1 MGRPLLARFGVISAV
16 AVLVLGLV
24 LGERV
29 RDHVGDEALHD
40 AKTLAAATGRLALQP
55 SLEPA
60 DLRRPFDAAR
70 SARLTRVVDGSLA
83 ETGIRRVKLWNRSGM
98 VVYSDDPEVQ
108 GRRFPVGHEL
118 EEALGGEV
126 ASELQGT
133 DEAESDGARMVEVY
147 VPLRFSPGG
156 PVAGAFE
163 VYVPWAQVADRIE
176 RQQRDILVVLGIGLL
191 LLWAALFRLVAGA
204 SRSLVGFAEENRRLA
219 REDALTGLANRES
232 FLEQAEAALAR
243 KPPLAAV
250 VLLDLDRFKD
260 LNDSL
265 GHHAGDLLLREIG
278 PRLRGALPAGS
289 VVARLGGDEFAAFLE
304 PLSTAAEAQLIAQ
317 GVRRALAEPVEI
329 NGIAVAAE
337 ASVGIAVHPDDGH
350 DARALLQHADVAMYA
365 AKQGRTGV
373 SAYRPDADRSSH
385 ERLLVLSELR
395 EAIEHDELVLHYQPK
410 VDLDDGKVVGAEA
423 LVRWQHPR
431 RGLLGPHHFV
441 GLAEHTGL
449 IGPLTAWVLSRAVR
463 DARRWW
469 DAWVEIG
476 VAVNLSV
483 ANLVDPELPE
493 LVARLLAE
501 TRLPPRALEL
511 EITESVLMTEP
522 GRALHT
528 LRLLRSMGV
537 GLAVDD
543 YGTGHSSLAYLQ
555 RLPLD
560 TLKIDRSFVAA
571 MMGEGGGVIV
581 RSTVDLAHNLG
592 LRVVA
597 EGIEDQPTAAALRA
611 LGCDLGQGFH
621 YARPVPVDQ
630 MLDQLAGPGWTATVS
645 ARSAARPAPRATSRS
660 GASSGRR

>member
-1 MGRPLLARFGVISAV
+1 MRFGAVSAV

-24 LGERV
+24 LADRV
-29 RDHVGDEALHD
+29 RDHMAGEALQD
-40 AKTLAAATGRLALQP
+40 ARTLATTTARLALQP
-55 SLEPA
+55 ALAPQ
-60 DLRRPFDAAR
+60 DLRRPLDRER
-70 SARLTRVVDGSLA
+70 SRRLTRVVGAGLA
-83 ETGIRRVKLWNRSGM
+83 DTGIQRVKLWNRAGV

-108 GRRFPVGHEL
+108 GKRFPVGHHL
-118 EEALGGEV
+118 EEALAGEI
-126 ASELQGT
+126 ASELEGT
-133 DEAESDGARMVEVY
+133 DEAEHGGGRVVEVY
-147 VPLRFSPGG
+147 VPLRFAAGG
-156 PVAGAFE
+156 PVVGAFE
-163 VYVPWAQVADRIE
+163 VYVPWARVADRIE
-176 RQQRDILVVLGIGLL
+176 RRQRDLLVILAVGLL
-191 LLWAALFRLVAGA
+191 VLWAALFRLIAGA
-204 SRSLVGFAEENRRLA
+204 SRSLVRIAEENRRLA

-243 KPPLAAV
+243 KPALAAV

-278 PRLRGALPAGS
+278 PRLRTALPRDS
-289 VVARLGGDEFAAFLE
+289 VIARLGGDEFAAFLE
-304 PLSTAAEAQLIAQ
+304 PLRTPAEAQLLAQ

-329 NGIAVAAE
+329 GGIAVAAE
-337 ASVGIAVHPDDGH
+337 ASVGIALFPDDGH

-373 SAYRPDADRSSH
+373 CAYRPEADRSSH

-395 EAIEHDELVLHYQPK
+395 EAIDRDELVLHYQPK
-410 VDLDDGKVVGAEA
+410 VDLADGRVVGAEA
-423 LVRWQHPR
+423 LVRWQHPQ
-431 RGLLGPHHFV
+431 RGLVGPQHFV

-449 IGPLTAWVLSRAVR
+449 IGPLTAWVLTRAAH

-469 DAWVEIG
+469 DAGVEIG
-476 VAVNLSV
+476 VAVNVSV
-483 ANLVDPELPE
+483 ANLVDPELPD

-522 GRALHT
+522 GRALDT

-560 TLKIDRSFVAA
+560 TLKIDRSFVAS
-571 MMGEGGGVIV
+571 MMGEGGGVII

-621 YARPVPVDQ
+621 YARPVPVDDL
-630 MLDQLAGPGWTATVS
+630 LDALAGPQWTATVS
-645 ARSAARPAPRATSRS
+645 APGAARRDRRATTRSRASSAPR
-660 GASSGRR
+660 